1 MNHPETLQRMK
12 IIEGDITRPKVD
24 VIVNAAKESLLGGG
38 GVDGAIHAAA
48 GLLYQF
54 AKRIIDAPT
63 LVARWT

>member
-48 GLLYQF
+48 GPNTSLQKESLM
-54 AKRIIDAPT
+54 RP
-63 LVARWT
+63 LS